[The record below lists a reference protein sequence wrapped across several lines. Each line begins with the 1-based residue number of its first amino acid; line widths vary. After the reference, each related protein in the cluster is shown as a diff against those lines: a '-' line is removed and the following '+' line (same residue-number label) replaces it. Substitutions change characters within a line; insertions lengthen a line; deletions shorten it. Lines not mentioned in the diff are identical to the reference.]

1 MQREAYIRG
10 VTAPFSWRLP
20 YAWPRK
26 PLLARNVVATSQPL
40 AAQAGL
46 QMIADGGNAVDAI
59 VATAITLTLV
69 EPVSNGI
76 GSDAFAIVWDGK
88 QLHGLNASGRSPAA
102 WTPEYFDGRPGAG
115 CGAGI
120 RVTVPGAV
128 SAWVALHAKF
138 GRLPFARLFEPAIA
152 YGRKGFLVSPTVA
165 AQWAEQVPMFASQP
179 GFAQAFLRDGRAPR
193 PGELFTFPEH
203 AATLEKIAATNGD
216 AFYRGEFAETME
228 AHARAN
234 GGAMLASDLAEHR
247 ADWVDTVGGD
257 YRGYTVHEIPPNGQ
271 GIVALIA
278 LGILQNFDM
287 AALPVDSA
295 DSVHLQIEA
304 VKLAFADALAYVA
317 DPRFDAG
324 DAPDQLLD
332 KEYLRQRA
340 KLIDVKRA
348 LTGGRGHA
356 HGGTVY
362 LTAADADGMMVS
374 MIQSNYMGFGSG
386 VVVPGTGISLQ
397 NRGAGFVPTPG
408 HPNQV
413 GPRKRPY
420 HTIIPGFVSKD
431 GAPVMSFGV
440 MGGTM
445 QPQGHVQV
453 VVRIA
458 DYGQNPQTA
467 CDGPRFR
474 WLEGLEVSVEEGG
487 FPPTTLDGLRER
499 GHHWS
504 SSTTTTSSVAARRS
518 GDSMTATSRRA
529 IRDAMGRQSGSS
541 FVALRSPAASRF
553 HPWAWRW

>member
-10 VTAPFSWRLP
+10 VTAPFSWQLP

-26 PLLARNVVATSQPL
+26 PVLARNVVATSQPL

-46 QMIADGGNAVDAI
+46 QMMVDGGNAVDAI

-76 GSDAFAIVWDGK
+76 GSDAFAIVWDGR
-88 QLHGLNASGRSPAA
+88 QLHGLNASGRSPVA
-102 WTPEYFDGRPGAG
+102 WTPEYFSGEAVPPLGWNS
-115 CGAGI
+115 
-120 RVTVPGAV
+120 VTVPGAV

-138 GRLPFARLFEPAIA
+138 GRLPFPRLFEPAIA
-152 YGRKGFLVSPTVA
+152 YGHNGFLVSPTVA
-165 AQWAEQVPMFASQP
+165 AQWAEQVPLFASQP
-179 GFAQAFLRDGRAPR
+179 GFAEAFLRNGRAPR

-203 AATLEKIAATNGD
+203 AATLEKIAATNGE
-216 AFYRGEFAETME
+216 AFYRGEIAEAME
-228 AHARAN
+228 AHARVN
-234 GGAMLASDLAEHR
+234 GGAMLVSDLADHR
-247 ADWVDTVGGD
+247 ADWVDTVAGD
-257 YRGYTVHEIPPNGQ
+257 YRGFTVHEIPPNGQ

-287 AALPVDSA
+287 AALPVDSP

-304 VKLAFADALAYVA
+304 VKLAFADALAYIA
-317 DPRFDAG
+317 DPASMGLR
-324 DAPDQLLD
+324 PDQLLD
-332 KEYLRQRA
+332 KEYLKERA
-340 KLIDVKRA
+340 KLIDVRRA
-348 LTGGRGHA
+348 LTAAAGTPT
-356 HGGTVY
+356 GGTVY
-362 LTAADADGMMVS
+362 LTAADADGMMAS

-386 VVVPGTGISLQ
+386 VVVSGTGISLQ
-397 NRGAGFVPTPG
+397 NRGAGFVSTPG

-413 GPRKRPY
+413 GPQKRPY

-499 GHHWS
+499 GHQLVTVDDYNQFGSCQAIWRLDDGF
-504 SSTTTTSSVAARRS
+504 VAASDPRRD
-518 GDSMTATSRRA
+518 GQA
-529 IRDAMGRQSGSS
+529 IG
-541 FVALRSPAASRF
+541 F
-553 HPWAWRW
+553 